1 MARRHPDPATAP
13 LLDWQPPPITR
24 RYPDVALKSTSLAT
38 LLSKAVSLTLKD
50 CGMSRADVAQRM
62 SDYLGETIS
71 ENMLD
76 NYASEARADT
86 VINGVRIMALAH
98 VTDDARLLQ
107 VMAEPFGWAVID
119 DRYVSLIRAT
129 QIREKARE
137 LEQLAAVEERRAR
150 GAGR

>member
-1 MARRHPDPATAP
+1 MARRRQDPTTP
-13 LLDWQPPPITR
+13 LLDWQPPQITR
-24 RYPDVALKSTSLAT
+24 RYPEEKLKATSLAT
-38 LLSKAVSLTLKD
+38 LLSKAVSLTLKE
-50 CGMSRADVAQRM
+50 CGMPRSQVAARM
-62 SDYLGETIS
+62 SEYLDEQIT

-98 VTDDARLLQ
+98 VTDDERLLQ
-107 VMAEPFGWAVID
+107 VMAEPYGWAVID

-150 GAGR
+150 GVGR

>member
-1 MARRHPDPATAP
+1 MARRSSDPTTP

-24 RYPDVALKSTSLAT
+24 RYPDVALKSTSLGT
-38 LLSKAVSLTLKD
+38 LLAKAVRLTLKD

-86 VINGVRIMALAH
+86 VINGVRITQLSSW
-98 VTDDARLLQ
+98 
-107 VMAEPFGWAVID
+107 PFKVPDNRSASASMIS
-119 DRYVSLIRAT
+119 SLT
-129 QIREKARE
+129 
-137 LEQLAAVEERRAR
+137 VWWT
-150 GAGR
+150 

>member
-1 MARRHPDPATAP
+1 MARRRQDATTP

-38 LLSKAVSLTLKD
+38 LLSKAVALTLKE
-50 CGMSRADVAQRM
+50 CGMTRADVAHRM
-62 SDYLGETIS
+62 GEYLGETIS

-98 VTDDARLLQ
+98 ITNDVRLLQ

-119 DRYVSLIRAT
+119 DRYVSLIRAA
-129 QIREKARE
+129 QIREKVCE

>member
-1 MARRHPDPATAP
+1 MGCRRPDPTTP
-13 LLDWQPPPITR
+13 LLDWQPPEIAR
-24 RYPDVALKSTSLAT
+24 RYPEEKLKASSLAT

-50 CGMSRADVAQRM
+50 CGMSRADVAARM
-62 SDYLGETIS
+62 SDYLGEAIS

-98 VTDDARLLQ
+98 VTNDERLLQ
-107 VMAEPFGWAVID
+107 VMAEPYGWAVID

-150 GAGR
+150 GIAR

>member
-1 MARRHPDPATAP
+1 MGRRRQDPTTP

-24 RYPDVALKSTSLAT
+24 RYPDEKLKASSLAT
-38 LLSKAVSLTLKD
+38 LLSKGVALTLKE
-50 CGMSRADVAQRM
+50 CGMSRADVAARM
-62 SDYLGETIS
+62 SDYLGEVIS

-98 VTDDARLLQ
+98 VTDDVRLLQ

>member
-1 MARRHPDPATAP
+1 MPRS
-13 LLDWQPPPITR
+13 Q
-24 RYPDVALKSTSLAT
+24 VAA
-38 LLSKAVSLTLKD
+38 
-50 CGMSRADVAQRM
+50 RM
-62 SDYLGETIS
+62 SEYLDEQIT

-98 VTDDARLLQ
+98 VTDDERLLQ
-107 VMAEPFGWAVID
+107 VMAEPYGWAVID

-150 GAGR
+150 GVGR